1 MKIDVIRTYFTR
13 EFTKG
18 IIFVDDEF
26 LGYTLEPQM
35 KMPSE
40 YVYENRCIQTG
51 SYDAM
56 YEYSAKFKKWLIELK
71 RIEGRSEIKIHSGNY
86 REHTRG
92 CILVGLRSGKCCVE
106 NSRAA
111 LVRLNNAAC
120 YAKKNHDEIKVKI
133 SCYLG
138 SDERVTEEFLRES
151 RK

>member
-18 IIFVDDEF
+18 LIFVDDEF

-40 YVYENRCIQTG
+40 YVYENRCVPTG
-51 SYDAM
+51 NYDAM
-56 YEYSAKFKKWLIELK
+56 YEYSAKFKTWLVELK

-92 CILVGLRSGKCCVE
+92 CILVGLSSGKCCVE

-111 LVRLNNAAC
+111 LVRLNNAAY
-120 YAKKNHDEIKVKI
+120 YAKKNYDEIKINI